1 MKVKSKYALQISMSV
16 RVDWGRA
23 GQRRPLPV
31 VTTPREVTTVPART
45 ATSSVV
51 DLVRVT
57 RSPLT
62 LS

>member
-51 DLVRVT
+51 DLVRV
-57 RSPLT
+57 
-62 LS
+62 